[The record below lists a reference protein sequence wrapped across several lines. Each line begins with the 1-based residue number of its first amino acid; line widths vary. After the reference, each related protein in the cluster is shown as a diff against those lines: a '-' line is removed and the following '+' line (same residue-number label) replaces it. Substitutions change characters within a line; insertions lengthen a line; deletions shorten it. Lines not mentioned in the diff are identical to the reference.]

1 MGMGIGMELGWDW
14 DVMGWDW
21 DGIGL
26 ENFVNSTL

>member
-1 MGMGIGMELGWDW
+1 MGIGMELGWDW